1 MRIRRGK
8 KVAEF
13 IYGLGFPIGAFVWED
28 MFVFSVYGLIAS
40 LATTWLNQWKYGLL
54 FFLVFWLVR
63 SIGETLY
70 FFLEQFIEPKHY
82 PHYIDEHF
90 WLIRKIFGNIS
101 YQQCLIIMQ
110 VMFQVIAM
118 SSIVGIIAL
127 LFAWN
132 QF

>member
-1 MRIRRGK
+1 
-8 KVAEF
+8 
-13 IYGLGFPIGAFVWED
+13 
-28 MFVFSVYGLIAS
+28 MFVFSVYGLFAS

-90 WLIRKIFGNIS
+90 WLIRRIFGNIS